1 MTKNA
6 RSVDTVE
13 RERERERDYTL
24 EKQSMVL
31 FNSLT
36 HTQYNLKNSKN
47 ENILTDVH
55 ILLAKVGII

>member
-1 MTKNA
+1 MQKKTEHE
-6 RSVDTVE
+6 SVDTVERE

-36 HTQYNLKNSKN
+36 HTH
-47 ENILTDVH
+47 NI
-55 ILLAKVGII
+55 I